1 MTVTASGGTSPYT
14 DVIAGPTVNV
24 TGAATGVFTGLTAG
38 AYTVTVTDNKGCTTT
53 ANYIVTQPAAALAAS
68 AIGTNVNCFGGATG
82 TMTVT
87 ASGGTSPY
95 TYSWNTIPVQ
105 TTATATNLAAGT
117 YTVTVTDNK
126 GCTTTA
132 NYI

>member
-1 MTVTASGGTSPYT
+1 
-14 DVIAGPTVNV
+14 VNV

-53 ANYIVTQPAAALAAS
+53 ANYTVTQPAAALAAS
-68 AIGTNVNCFGGATG
+68 AIGTNVNCFGGTTG

-95 TYSWNTIPVQ
+95 TYVIAGPTVNVTGAATGVF
-105 TTATATNLAAGT
+105 TGLTAGA
-117 YTVTVTDNK
+117 YTVTSKESKGGTDR
-126 GCTTTA
+126 G
-132 NYI
+132 